1 MNSDRKIFKYKNYR
15 LINNF
20 LKLYSLKSFNNKNK
34 VKKYVNF
41 FELDKIIFQFKNEK
55 DKKSKLPDYLK
66 DVKKNSAIISYNFND
81 LSRLHWLVLSRKAL
95 NILEIGSGYSTV
107 IFADACDILS
117 SYFKKSQELRLEKK
131 FHVYS
136 LEESKKFLNITKKR
150 IPKNC
155 SKYVSLILAKHKII
169 YYKGKYASKCLNVPN
184 ISPDFVYLD
193 GPSQY
198 FQKKN
203 FEGFNFNSIARFPM
217 SADLLM
223 LEYFFEP
230 GTVIIIDGRTSNARF
245 LKHHFKR
252 KWKYIHDEKGDIHF
266 FELNEKPLGVY
277 NKKKIKFCL
286 NK

>member
-1 MNSDRKIFKYKNYR
+1 MNSNRKIFKYKNFNY
-15 LINNF
+15 INKF
-20 LKLYSLKSFNNKNK
+20 LKSFGLKSFNSNSK

-41 FELDKIIFQFKNEK
+41 FELGNIVFHLKEEKN
-55 DKKSKLPDYLK
+55 KKSKLPDYLK
-66 DVKKNSAIISYNFND
+66 DVKKDTSIITFNLND
-81 LSRLHWLVLSRKAL
+81 LSRLHWLALSRKAL

-107 IFADACDILS
+107 IFADACNILS
-117 SYFKKSQELRLEKK
+117 YYFKKKEKLRLEKK
-131 FHVYS
+131 FHIYS
-136 LEESKKFLNITKKR
+136 LEESKKFLKITKKR
-150 IPKNC
+150 IPKDY
-155 SKYVSLILAKHKII
+155 SKYVSLIRAKHKII

-203 FEGFNFNSIARFPM
+203 LDGFNFNSIARFPM

-230 GTVIIIDGRTSNARF
+230 GAVIIVDGRTSNARF
-245 LKHHFKR
+245 LRHHFKR
-252 KWKYIHDEKGDIHF
+252 NWKYFHDEKGDIHF
-266 FELNEKPLGVY
+266 FELNEKPLGIY
-277 NKKKIKFCL
+277 NKRKMKFCL